1 MIFKELRKNVFHVKN
16 VFPTEMFLR
25 VSDEFNPINNHW
37 TFDKESSYDDGNSS
51 IRGKLVKSSSFMGD
65 NLVLID
71 YTKSLPILHSFHQL
85 IPTIL
90 ILFYSKDFH
99 HHICS

>member
-1 MIFKELRKNVFHVKN
+1 MIFKELYKNVFHVKN

-25 VSDEFNPINNHW
+25 VTDEFNPINNHW
-37 TFDKESSYDDGNSS
+37 IFDKESSYDDGNSS

-71 YTKSLPILHSFHQL
+71 IGMYVKLES
-85 IPTIL
+85 
-90 ILFYSKDFH
+90 
-99 HHICS
+99 